1 MKNIVR
7 LANQFIL
14 LRGVDRL
21 PLDME
26 RLRMLCAAEK
36 LVLLSYGEA
45 EGLIESLALQ
55 AHTKRNAFLLQ
66 TQDVGLVLYK
76 DTLPLGAKL
85 FAIAHEL
92 GHCFLGHTFYGVREQ
107 NFENNAQEREADT
120 FALHILAPPCVLRA
134 RHLRTVG
141 EIQAETLLDR
151 EQAVLALQ
159 RLRRYRRADRL
170 DAEVLDRFGLTRN
183 PRENILEKRAKRLV
197 HLLASLLIVAGG
209 IYHLRFLAYKAPY
222 TDTGANTCVIELP
235 HAPKPEQA
243 VAVHCRSGFYH
254 RPFCPMSRS
263 GDLAMSE
270 EEARCMGYLPCDYCR
285 TDKRYKGD

>member
-1 MKNIVR
+1 
-7 LANQFIL
+7 
-14 LRGVDRL
+14 
-21 PLDME
+21 ME

-107 NFENNAQEREADT
+107 NFENTAQEREADT
-120 FALHILAPPCVLRA
+120 FALHILAPPCVLRE

-235 HAPKPEQA
+235 QAPKPEQA

>member
-92 GHCFLGHTFYGVREQ
+92 GHSFSDIRFTACANKTLKTTRRSAKPTRSHCTSSRRPVSCGSG
-107 NFENNAQEREADT
+107 
-120 FALHILAPPCVLRA
+120 ICA
-134 RHLRTVG
+134 RSAKFKPKRCST
-141 EIQAETLLDR
+141 AS
-151 EQAVLALQ
+151 
-159 RLRRYRRADRL
+159 RRCW
-170 DAEVLDRFGLTRN
+170 
-183 PRENILEKRAKRLV
+183 
-197 HLLASLLIVAGG
+197 
-209 IYHLRFLAYKAPY
+209 PY
-222 TDTGANTCVIELP
+222 
-235 HAPKPEQA
+235 
-243 VAVHCRSGFYH
+243 SGFAATDAPTGWTP
-254 RPFCPMSRS
+254 RCSTGS
-263 GDLAMSE
+263 G
-270 EEARCMGYLPCDYCR
+270 
-285 TDKRYKGD
+285 

>member
-92 GHCFLGHTFYGVREQ
+92 GHCFLGHTFYGVRE
-107 NFENNAQEREADT
+107 
-120 FALHILAPPCVLRA
+120 
-134 RHLRTVG
+134 
-141 EIQAETLLDR
+141 
-151 EQAVLALQ
+151 
-159 RLRRYRRADRL
+159 
-170 DAEVLDRFGLTRN
+170 
-183 PRENILEKRAKRLV
+183 
-197 HLLASLLIVAGG
+197 
-209 IYHLRFLAYKAPY
+209 
-222 TDTGANTCVIELP
+222 
-235 HAPKPEQA
+235 
-243 VAVHCRSGFYH
+243 
-254 RPFCPMSRS
+254 
-263 GDLAMSE
+263 
-270 EEARCMGYLPCDYCR
+270 
-285 TDKRYKGD
+285 

>member
-107 NFENNAQEREADT
+107 NFENTAQEREADT
-120 FALHILAPPCVLRA
+120 FALHILAPPCVSCGSGICA
-134 RHLRTVG
+134 RSAKFKPKRCST
-141 EIQAETLLDR
+141 AS
-151 EQAVLALQ
+151 
-159 RLRRYRRADRL
+159 RRCW
-170 DAEVLDRFGLTRN
+170 
-183 PRENILEKRAKRLV
+183 
-197 HLLASLLIVAGG
+197 
-209 IYHLRFLAYKAPY
+209 PY
-222 TDTGANTCVIELP
+222 
-235 HAPKPEQA
+235 
-243 VAVHCRSGFYH
+243 SGFAATDAPTGWTPRY
-254 RPFCPMSRS
+254 STDS
-263 GDLAMSE
+263 G
-270 EEARCMGYLPCDYCR
+270 
-285 TDKRYKGD
+285 

>member
-107 NFENNAQEREADT
+107 NFENNAQEREADM
-120 FALHILAPPCVLRA
+120 FALHILAPPCVLRE

-141 EIQAETLLDR
+141 EIQAEAARPRAGGAGLTAASPLPTHRPTGRRGTRPVRADAQSARKHIGKAGKAARTSARFAADCRRRDLSPSVPCLQSAVHGHGCEHLRDR
-151 EQAVLALQ
+151 ASPCAETRTGGCRALPKRVLPSAVLP
-159 RLRRYRRADRL
+159 D
-170 DAEVLDRFGLTRN
+170 VPVG
-183 PRENILEKRAKRLV
+183 
-197 HLLASLLIVAGG
+197 
-209 IYHLRFLAYKAPY
+209 
-222 TDTGANTCVIELP
+222 
-235 HAPKPEQA
+235 
-243 VAVHCRSGFYH
+243 
-254 RPFCPMSRS
+254 RS
-263 GDLAMSE
+263 GDVRRGGALYGLSAL
-270 EEARCMGYLPCDYCR
+270 RLLPH
-285 TDKRYKGD
+285 G

>member
-107 NFENNAQEREADT
+107 NFENTAQEREADT
-120 FALHILAPPCVLRA
+120 FALHILAPPCVLRE

-159 RLRRYRRADRL
+159 RASPLPTRRPAGRRGVGPVRADAQSARKHIGK
-170 DAEVLDRFGLTRN
+170 AGKAARTSARFAADCRRRDLS
-183 PRENILEKRAKRLV
+183 PSVPCLQSAV
-197 HLLASLLIVAGG
+197 HGHG
-209 IYHLRFLAYKAPY
+209 CEHLRDRASPCAE
-222 TDTGANTCVIELP
+222 TRTGGCRALP
-235 HAPKPEQA
+235 KRVLPSA
-243 VAVHCRSGFYH
+243 VLPDVPVG
-254 RPFCPMSRS
+254 RS
-263 GDLAMSE
+263 GDVRRGGALYGLSAL
-270 EEARCMGYLPCDYCR
+270 RLLPHGQ
-285 TDKRYKGD
+285 TI

>member
-107 NFENNAQEREADT
+107 NFENNAQEREPT
-120 FALHILAPPCVLRA
+120 CSHCTSSRRPVSCGSGICA
-134 RHLRTVG
+134 RSARFRPKRCST
-141 EIQAETLLDR
+141 AS
-151 EQAVLALQ
+151 
-159 RLRRYRRADRL
+159 RRCW
-170 DAEVLDRFGLTRN
+170 
-183 PRENILEKRAKRLV
+183 
-197 HLLASLLIVAGG
+197 
-209 IYHLRFLAYKAPY
+209 PY
-222 TDTGANTCVIELP
+222 
-235 HAPKPEQA
+235 
-243 VAVHCRSGFYH
+243 SGFAATDAPTDWTPRY
-254 RPFCPMSRS
+254 STGS
-263 GDLAMSE
+263 G
-270 EEARCMGYLPCDYCR
+270 
-285 TDKRYKGD
+285 

>member
-45 EGLIESLALQ
+45 GGLIESLALQ

-66 TQDVGLVLYK
+66 TQDVGLVFMQ

-107 NFENNAQEREADT
+107 NFENNAQERAK
-120 FALHILAPPCVLRA
+120 PA
-134 RHLRTVG
+134 RSRCTSS
-141 EIQAETLLDR
+141 
-151 EQAVLALQ
+151 
-159 RLRRYRRADRL
+159 RRPVSCENGTCARSAKFKPKRCSTAGRRCW
-170 DAEVLDRFGLTRN
+170 
-183 PRENILEKRAKRLV
+183 
-197 HLLASLLIVAGG
+197 
-209 IYHLRFLAYKAPY
+209 PY
-222 TDTGANTCVIELP
+222 
-235 HAPKPEQA
+235 
-243 VAVHCRSGFYH
+243 SGFAATDAPTGWTPRY
-254 RPFCPMSRS
+254 STDS
-263 GDLAMSE
+263 G
-270 EEARCMGYLPCDYCR
+270 
-285 TDKRYKGD
+285 

>member
-107 NFENNAQEREADT
+107 NFEN
-120 FALHILAPPCVLRA
+120 
-134 RHLRTVG
+134 
-141 EIQAETLLDR
+141 
-151 EQAVLALQ
+151 
-159 RLRRYRRADRL
+159 
-170 DAEVLDRFGLTRN
+170 
-183 PRENILEKRAKRLV
+183 KRAGARSRHVRTAHPRAALVSCGSGICARSARFRPKRCST
-197 HLLASLLIVAGG
+197 AS
-209 IYHLRFLAYKAPY
+209 RRCWPY
-222 TDTGANTCVIELP
+222 
-235 HAPKPEQA
+235 
-243 VAVHCRSGFYH
+243 SGFAATDAPTGWTPRY
-254 RPFCPMSRS
+254 STDS
-263 GDLAMSE
+263 G
-270 EEARCMGYLPCDYCR
+270 
-285 TDKRYKGD
+285 

>member
-107 NFENNAQEREADT
+107 NLKTTRRSAKPTRSHCT
-120 FALHILAPPCVLRA
+120 SSRRPVSCGSGICA
-134 RHLRTVG
+134 RSAKFKPKRCST
-141 EIQAETLLDR
+141 AS
-151 EQAVLALQ
+151 
-159 RLRRYRRADRL
+159 RRCW
-170 DAEVLDRFGLTRN
+170 
-183 PRENILEKRAKRLV
+183 
-197 HLLASLLIVAGG
+197 
-209 IYHLRFLAYKAPY
+209 PY
-222 TDTGANTCVIELP
+222 
-235 HAPKPEQA
+235 
-243 VAVHCRSGFYH
+243 SGFAATDAPTGWTPRY
-254 RPFCPMSRS
+254 STDS
-263 GDLAMSE
+263 G
-270 EEARCMGYLPCDYCR
+270 
-285 TDKRYKGD
+285 